1 MLLGSR
7 AATLEDWP
15 ASHRGS
21 AKGQAVKKTVYT
33 ITLVLLLGALIVQS
47 VWGANLP

>member
-1 MLLGSR
+1 MLLGTP
-7 AATLEDWP
+7 AATLEHWP
-15 ASHRGS
+15 AFHPGS
-21 AKGQAVKKTVYT
+21 AKGQAVKKTVYA